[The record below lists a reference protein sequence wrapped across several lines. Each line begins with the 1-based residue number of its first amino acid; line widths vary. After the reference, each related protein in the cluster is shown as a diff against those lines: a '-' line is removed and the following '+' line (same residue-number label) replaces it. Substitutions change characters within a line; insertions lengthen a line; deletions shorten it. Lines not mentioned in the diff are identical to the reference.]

1 MIINIMKWIDEHPD
15 YALIFNS
22 DHGGQHFY
30 GEDTIRNHGEDFP
43 GNEGIFYIYT
53 NEFKNNY
60 TNLKM
65 SERYINIIDESALMP
80 EILLNVNIPLESK
93 GIHFQLINDEIFA
106 YSSLKRKEIQLIKL
120 IKEHDKDG
128 ENEDFQEILK
138 QLNTSFGQI
147 DEIKNKYFNKDDINS
162 KKEFK
167 QINKNNLEKLINQQN
182 KINEIIQK
190 NSHSKTNVAITTII
204 IIIIAIKAFLECFY
218 ILKLLFKKYYNL
230 YSTKQK
236 IFMIIFF
243 IVYLFIIEFIFLF
256 FQDTSKRLQFFVQLY
271 IFITCIILIV
281 MEIVISCQYKEYLK
295 IEKKIYYYFL
305 VTSGFLSFEIFSEY
319 SYSYNSIKSF
329 FVRRKPQLLLNLFIL
344 YPLLIIFTINE
355 IKKYNF
361 KNKNKKGEFIFK
373 YIIIINIIF
382 IISIFIEDMSYKNY
396 YHQNNL
402 NLVSNYI
409 AFIVFIIYLLSCF
422 IINSLNLFR
431 ENNKEIN
438 FSKNIETSP
447 IDETNIGVMKLEEN
461 NNNIN
466 HKVEYSKGAINK
478 QSENIATLNLY
489 LENNQKK
496 ETDYFYYYHNSII
509 FLKLCIIQGSFW
521 LSDES
526 EKIYIFLSLIFFELS
541 EYMNKHLYINF
552 FNITND
558 DNDFILSNAIN
569 NKGFKTKNL
578 PLISFIFYIIIQK
591 MTINMNQLLFL
602 LIVHSYD
609 MNTSKQQKQK
619 FMRISSFLEKWITT
633 ITNYKFSFI
642 TAAYF
647 IEKNFY
653 KIKNN
658 KCTIGFSL
666 FFILKRCIINLRMNN
681 SINLYIFQ
689 SLISIKEEESFGL
702 FSYYLIDFMLF
713 VFDYF
718 CIVVELLCLLFK
730 KIVIYIF
737 SSKK

>member
-1 MIINIMKWIDEHPD
+1 
-15 YALIFNS
+15 
-22 DHGGQHFY
+22 
-30 GEDTIRNHGEDFP
+30 
-43 GNEGIFYIYT
+43 
-53 NEFKNNY
+53 
-60 TNLKM
+60 
-65 SERYINIIDESALMP
+65 
-80 EILLNVNIPLESK
+80 
-93 GIHFQLINDEIFA
+93 
-106 YSSLKRKEIQLIKL
+106 
-120 IKEHDKDG
+120 
-128 ENEDFQEILK
+128 
-138 QLNTSFGQI
+138 
-147 DEIKNKYFNKDDINS
+147 
-162 KKEFK
+162 
-167 QINKNNLEKLINQQN
+167 
-182 KINEIIQK
+182 
-190 NSHSKTNVAITTII
+190 
-204 IIIIAIKAFLECFY
+204 
-218 ILKLLFKKYYNL
+218 
-230 YSTKQK
+230 
-236 IFMIIFF
+236 
-243 IVYLFIIEFIFLF
+243 
-256 FQDTSKRLQFFVQLY
+256 
-271 IFITCIILIV
+271 
-281 MEIVISCQYKEYLK
+281 
-295 IEKKIYYYFL
+295 
-305 VTSGFLSFEIFSEY
+305 
-319 SYSYNSIKSF
+319 
-329 FVRRKPQLLLNLFIL
+329 
-344 YPLLIIFTINE
+344 
-355 IKKYNF
+355 
-361 KNKNKKGEFIFK
+361 
-373 YIIIINIIF
+373 
-382 IISIFIEDMSYKNY
+382 MSYKNY

-447 IDETNIGVMKLEEN
+447 NDETNIGVMKFEEN

-558 DNDFILSNAIN
+558 NNDFILSNAIN

-713 VFDYF
+713 VFDYL